1 MLACADSFDMEQVV
15 FPGFDFPITARV
27 ALLVVDMQ
35 PCVVGAEIGLGQAI
49 ERGAPGYTRYLTT
62 RLREIVIPNTLR
74 LLDAFHRVRRPVYF
88 SAFASATGDGR
99 DVTTATIRYRDA
111 ERHAR
116 TGRSV
121 ILPRADPATDV
132 LPELALRPGDR
143 VLTKPSMDVFT
154 STRLAEELRV
164 GGVETLVITG
174 VLTDAGVESSARHA
188 AERGFRVVVV
198 DDACAAW
205 EEAFH
210 AASLRTL
217 SRYFAR
223 IATTGEVVAGVERV
237 AGDGGT
243 R

>member
-1 MLACADSFDMEQVV
+1 MEQVV
-15 FPGFDFPITARV
+15 FPGFDFPVTARV
-27 ALLVVDMQ
+27 ALLVIDMQ
-35 PCVVGAEIGLGQAI
+35 PCVVGSEIGLAHAI
-49 ERGAPGYTRYLTT
+49 ERSAPGYTRYLMT
-62 RLREIVIPNTLR
+62 RLREIVIPNTRR

-116 TGRSV
+116 TGQSV
-121 ILPRADPATDV
+121 ILPRAHPATDV
-132 LPELALRPGDR
+132 LAELAPRPGDR
-143 VLTKPSMDVFT
+143 VLTKPSIDVFT

-164 GGVETLVITG
+164 GGVETLVIAG

-198 DDACAAW
+198 EDACAAW
-205 EEAFH
+205 EEGFH
-210 AASLRTL
+210 AASLSAL

-223 IATTGEVVAGVERV
+223 IATTEEVVAGVERAV
-237 AGDGGT
+237 GDSGT